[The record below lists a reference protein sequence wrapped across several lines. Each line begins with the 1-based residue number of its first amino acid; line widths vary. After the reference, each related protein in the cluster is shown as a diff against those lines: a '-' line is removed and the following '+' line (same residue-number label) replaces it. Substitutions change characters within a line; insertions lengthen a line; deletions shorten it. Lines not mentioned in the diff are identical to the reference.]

1 MSKEDKFKNAVRT
14 EDGNVKSFILNVGG
28 KPFRCR
34 CGANC
39 FHKPNKDDLE
49 LYACNSCDTWYH
61 SGD

>member
-14 EDGNVKSFILNVGG
+14 EDGKVESFVLTVGG
-28 KPFRCR
+28 KPFDCR

-39 FHKPNKDDLE
+39 FHKPNKEDLN
-49 LYACNSCDTWYH
+49 LFACNSCDTWYH

>member
-14 EDGNVKSFILNVGG
+14 EDGKVESFTLKVGG
-28 KPFRCR
+28 KPFHCR

-49 LYACNSCDTWYH
+49 LYTCNSCDTWYH

>member
-14 EDGNVKSFILNVGG
+14 EDGKVESFILKVGG
-28 KPFRCR
+28 KPFHCR

-39 FHKPNKDDLE
+39 FHKPNKDDLG